1 MDKSLIKLA
10 YAIGY
15 NNGMKK
21 IAGPRPSER
30 NGQLHFP
37 SRDERPVSMTQRFAD
52 TVSLPFTLAS
62 DLAGQA
68 FAPGYKGFPNTKA
81 ILGRY
86 SEVPSTTAPAAK
98 PTKPAPSPAPATP
111 AAPAPQPGANAQPA
125 QQQPA
130 RYDSSQAQA
139 LQQQQYG
146 KDILRGMMQFNRNG
160 DPQFQASQGMRDVAQ
175 RYKTDS
181 NYAQMLR
188 NAHKSMYGKDDAYTA
203 WYDNWKAQR
212 AAKPAPTP
220 APQPAPAPAPT
231 PAPTPAASRPAQPA
245 AAPKLTP
252 RVANPQIVTRWPT
265 YGAPRNSVLGRMP
278 FTRWSGSPQ
287 KVVDTSGRKY
297 TADEP
302 VVW

>member
-15 NNGMKK
+15 DNGMKK
-21 IAGPRPSER
+21 IAGPRPGER
-30 NGQLHFP
+30 NGRLNFP
-37 SRDERPVSMTQRFAD
+37 SRDQRPVSMTQRFAD

-86 SEVPSTTAPAAK
+86 SEVPATTAPTAK
-98 PTKPAPSPAPATP
+98 PAKPAPSP
-111 AAPAPQPGANAQPA
+111 AAPAPQPAAQPQPA

-146 KDILRGMMQFNRNG
+146 KDILRGMMQFNQNG
-160 DPQFQASQGMRDVAQ
+160 DAQFNPNHGMRDVAQ

-212 AAKPAPTP
+212 SAKPAPTPSPAP
-220 APQPAPAPAPT
+220 APQPAPAPVP
-231 PAPTPAASRPAQPA
+231 ASRPAVAQ
-245 AAPKLTP
+245 KLTP

-278 FTRWSGSPQ
+278 FTRWSGAPQ
-287 KVVDTSGRKY
+287 KVVDTSGRRY